1 MTFGTTHI
9 NYGSMNKSPVVPLR
23 MNDANLRRLIA
34 KTASDSERVQVT
46 RHARKRMQE
55 RKITLAQVLKVL
67 QEGVVVEHAHQDIH
81 GNWCCKLEKLVA
93 GDRVGVVASLKEQ
106 NGTVVVV
113 ITVMTD

>member
-1 MTFGTTHI
+1 
-9 NYGSMNKSPVVPLR
+9 MNKSPVVPLR